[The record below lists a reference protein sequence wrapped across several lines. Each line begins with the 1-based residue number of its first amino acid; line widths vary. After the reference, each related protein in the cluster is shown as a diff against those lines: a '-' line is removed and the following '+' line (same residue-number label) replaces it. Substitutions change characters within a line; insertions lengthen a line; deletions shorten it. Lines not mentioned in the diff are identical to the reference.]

1 MSQDPLALHAIWSR
15 QPAPKQRHLSP
26 ARSLHEDSPF
36 HAADSP
42 RSSISSLTTTTPPS
56 TFSGSPAAHPPL
68 NLPAPQQQQ
77 RALAATTGSSSSSS
91 SSFDT
96 QHHRHHQLP
105 SSSFSSFGALAA
117 GHLHPFRSPPRQ
129 PLAPL
134 PAIQTRRAH
143 EIDDEPETTES
154 ALADIL
160 SGQVRPQYRSSS
172 LVSPR
177 HYDNAA
183 LPSSPPTA
191 SRSYFSPPPAA
202 AHQPAPPALRPRSQS
217 STSVPLDPQLRQQ
230 MSNQLNGVYSR
241 ADQYGYRPAH
251 EQNQQHPSS
260 LPASSIP
267 IRIGRDDSSTT
278 LGGGNNAFG
287 AGGSNNEVATSS
299 HPTRPRI
306 AQFAPQ
312 SYSGAGFDSH
322 GWRNSG
328 AELGN
333 GVRHAS
339 FTSSVG
345 GGGGGGAWADSDH
358 QREGR
363 ARIREDGFNRPWAD
377 SDWSQQSGIGFSN
390 MSPFTRDGGRTLN
403 EPPSGFGD
411 GASLYKARR
420 DYSLG
425 AVGSGRKRSDSE
437 WGRDRTLKEA
447 EDEEDDSAFAPP
459 TRSGATSRRHSF
471 AAFNPMSRSQIG
483 FHLPEEDRDKA
494 STGGST
500 TFPSGGMGSTAL
512 SGRMG
517 SSAIDDDD
525 LAADLNSLQLNLEA
539 HAATQNEESRRGVT
553 FVGSMPTHFSS
564 HHAIPSSGSKALAD
578 EDADDLGPP
587 PPSDQKTVSAALLM
601 PTSSMPML
609 SPPIGSSRF
618 FQPSPSPATTSV
630 TPSVAQ
636 RSTSRFEFGNMPPS
650 SGPMQAATMSDFGL
664 GAFGPAHGQTY
675 VGQSGP
681 RSQPSGVFGQ
691 PAPNDHRFGGGQPP
705 QYQGSPF
712 AGALPPP
719 PLPHGGPAQLGGG
732 FSPFPPNAGHMAQ
745 PQYVPPGPG
754 ANIGPR
760 PPSSASS
767 AGPGGMSNEFV
778 NLGRG
783 VPLHSVPA
791 NAPLYIVEFKAG
803 RKDLFYVDDPT
814 LQLKQGDLVIVEAD
828 RGRDVGKFFK
838 PCSLDEVQ
846 AFQQRLVEMA
856 LGQLATAG
864 QGGQGAPPPPNAAA
878 LARMTKEFQPKKL
891 YGKASPADTQMLL
904 SKAQDEVKALAL
916 IRSKVA
922 QKNLPMEVCDAEW
935 QWDRRKLTFY
945 YTADQ
950 RVDFRELVRELFR
963 VYKTRHGIR
972 RARPNVDQSTANSLE
987 LERKRRDKDQ
997 AKANELIKLTEE
1009 LQERSRAKDYSRE
1022 TLALSARVLLIN
1034 PEYQTGWSI
1043 RRRILLD
1050 AVLPSISDEN
1060 DKVALLEQ
1068 DVQLTNQALQY
1079 NPKNYSVWEHRK
1091 WCLQQMGTN
1100 ANWKFELK
1108 MVEAYLEKDGR
1119 NFHSWDYRRYLVATL
1134 ASLPP
1139 IEGVPTS
1146 STESELAFT
1155 TRKISAN
1162 FSNFSAW
1169 HYRTKLL
1176 AKLWQENGWDE
1187 SNPDRTAQTESEFDL
1202 VKQALWSDPN
1212 DQSAWLYH
1220 RWLVG
1225 KGSVT
1230 IVRREIQGIQELLEE
1245 EPDSRLCL
1253 DALVYFKRLLVTLL
1267 GTDDST
1273 LAERE
1278 QLNSDC
1284 LEMLIKLER
1293 IDPLRQARYK
1303 DLAVHILPARR

>member
-15 QPAPKQRHLSP
+15 PAVANKSRHLSP
-26 ARSLHEDSPF
+26 ARSHEDSPF
-36 HAADSP
+36 YHSNPPTDSP
-42 RSSISSLTTTTPPS
+42 RSSISSLTAYTTPS
-56 TFSGSPAAHPPL
+56 TFSGSPNALQQPLSLPPAQRAYSPGGAGTDQTNTPFTSFGAL
-68 NLPAPQQQQ
+68 AQPQPARSPLQQQQ
-77 RALAATTGSSSSSS
+77 RAAA
-91 SSFDT
+91 
-96 QHHRHHQLP
+96 
-105 SSSFSSFGALAA
+105 
-117 GHLHPFRSPPRQ
+117 
-129 PLAPL
+129 L
-134 PAIQTRRAH
+134 PAIQTTRD
-143 EIDDEPETTES
+143 EQDDNEHDNETETTES

-177 HYDNAA
+177 HFDNRA

-202 AHQPAPPALRPRSQS
+202 AVAAAAGTPALRPRSQS
-217 STSVPLDPQLRQQ
+217 STALQFDHSLRQQ
-230 MSNQLNGVYSR
+230 MNNALNGVYSR
-241 ADQYGYRPAH
+241 GADQYGYRPPN

-260 LPASSIP
+260 LPAQSNP
-267 IRIGRDDSSTT
+267 IRIGRDDAQ
-278 LGGGNNAFG
+278 LGGQGGNNFG
-287 AGGSNNEVATSS
+287 SDA

-306 AQFAPQ
+306 GQFAPQ
-312 SYSGAGFDSH
+312 SYSGAGFDSR
-322 GWRNSG
+322 GWRSPG

-345 GGGGGGAWADSDH
+345 SGWADGGEQ

-363 ARIREDGFNRPWAD
+363 ARLRDDGYNRPWGD

-390 MSPFTRDGGRTLN
+390 MSPFTRDGTRTLTDV
-403 EPPSGFGD
+403 PSGFGD

-483 FHLPEEDRDKA
+483 FHLPDEDRDKA
-494 STGGST
+494 SSGGTT
-500 TFPSGGMGSTAL
+500 TFPSGGIGSRAL
-512 SGRMG
+512 SSRLG

-539 HAATQNEESRRGVT
+539 HAASQQESESRRGVS
-553 FVGSMPTHFSS
+553 FVGSMPTNFPS
-564 HHAIPSSGSKALAD
+564 HHGGTPSSGSKALAD
-578 EDADDLGPP
+578 EDADGFRPP
-587 PPSDQKTVSAALLM
+587 MTSQQKPAPASSAAQT
-601 PTSSMPML
+601 PSTAMPML
-609 SPPIGSSRF
+609 SPPLGSSRY

-636 RSTSRFEFGNMPPS
+636 RSTSRFEFGANMPPS
-650 SGPMQAATMSDFGL
+650 SSGPAPPGMNDFGL
-664 GAFGPAHGQTY
+664 GAFGAGQPF
-675 VGQSGP
+675 GGP
-681 RSQPSGVFGQ
+681 GPQSQPGGMYGQ
-691 PAPNDHRFGGGQPP
+691 PAPIDARFGGPP
-705 QYQGSPF
+705 SQFQGPPPPF
-712 AGALPPP
+712 PGALPPLP
-719 PLPHGGPAQLGGG
+719 PSQSGPQIGG
-732 FSPFPPNAGHMAQ
+732 FQPFPPQMPNAPTQTH
-745 PQYVPPGPG
+745 YVPPGPNNSG
-754 ANIGPR
+754 AR

-767 AGPGGMSNEFV
+767 GAPGGMSSEFV

-891 YGKASPADTQMLL
+891 YGKASAQDTQMLL

-922 QKNLPMEVCDAEW
+922 QKNLSMEVCDAEW

-963 VYKTRHGIR
+963 VYKTR
-972 RARPNVDQSTANSLE
+972 
-987 LERKRRDKDQ
+987 
-997 AKANELIKLTEE
+997 
-1009 LQERSRAKDYSRE
+1009 
-1022 TLALSARVLLIN
+1022 
-1034 PEYQTGWSI
+1034 
-1043 RRRILLD
+1043 
-1050 AVLPSISDEN
+1050 
-1060 DKVALLEQ
+1060 
-1068 DVQLTNQALQY
+1068 
-1079 NPKNYSVWEHRK
+1079 VWM
-1091 WCLQQMGTN
+1091 C
-1100 ANWKFELK
+1100 
-1108 MVEAYLEKDGR
+1108 
-1119 NFHSWDYRRYLVATL
+1119 
-1134 ASLPP
+1134 
-1139 IEGVPTS
+1139 
-1146 STESELAFT
+1146 
-1155 TRKISAN
+1155 
-1162 FSNFSAW
+1162 
-1169 HYRTKLL
+1169 
-1176 AKLWQENGWDE
+1176 
-1187 SNPDRTAQTESEFDL
+1187 
-1202 VKQALWSDPN
+1202 
-1212 DQSAWLYH
+1212 
-1220 RWLVG
+1220 
-1225 KGSVT
+1225 
-1230 IVRREIQGIQELLEE
+1230 
-1245 EPDSRLCL
+1245 CL
-1253 DALVYFKRLLVTLL
+1253 DQQSGVWDFK
-1267 GTDDST
+1267 
-1273 LAERE
+1273 
-1278 QLNSDC
+1278 
-1284 LEMLIKLER
+1284 
-1293 IDPLRQARYK
+1293 
-1303 DLAVHILPARR
+1303 